1 MNPDSSFA
9 QDPMGALD
17 TIASVFPPERGTFWL
32 AAGVRFTTFVFIES
46 IAVMSLEIGDT
57 VEMNL
62 LGLSRMSLPRRDLT
76 LAQLELALR
85 ARFSSRDMVVSV
97 QAQLTDNS
105 WLLSESC
112 RLTGG
117 FALVNWLRTCQFVLT
132 VGGYHPEFDK
142 PAEFPAVPR
151 VRFNWAVSRS
161 VAIKGEAYF
170 ALTASCVMAGGRLE
184 VSYDTRSV
192 WASLT
197 AIINAILSWD
207 PFFYDV
213 TVYVR
218 VAAGVDI
225 SIWTPFGRAHIRF
238 STSIGAGV
246 HVWGPELRGE
256 AELDLDVISV
266 TVGFGSDGAT
276 TGKDPI
282 GWTEFH
288 EKYLV
293 AGDPT
298 G

>member
-1 MNPDSSFA
+1 M
-9 QDPMGALD
+9 L
-17 TIASVFPPERGTFWL
+17 
-32 AAGVRFTTFVFIES
+32 
-46 IAVMSLEIGDT
+46 SLEIGDT

-76 LAQLELALR
+76 LAQLELALAR
-85 ARFSSRDMVVSV
+85 AGFSSRDMVVSV

-105 WLLSESC
+105 LAAFRILSTHRRIRHGQLASDGTVRADRRWLS
-112 RLTGG
+112 
-117 FALVNWLRTCQFVLT
+117 
-132 VGGYHPEFDK
+132 
-142 PAEFPAVPR
+142 PR
-151 VRFNWAVSRS
+151 VRQARRIPRSAPGAVQLGCSRS

-184 VSYDTRSV
+184 VSYDTSSV

-197 AIINAILSWD
+197 AVVNAILSWD

-213 TVYVR
+213 TVFVR

-225 SIWTPFGRAHIRF
+225 SIWTPFGRAHISF

-266 TVGFGSDGAT
+266 TVGFGSDGAI

-282 GWTEFH
+282 GWAEFH

-293 AGDPT
+293 AGDPAGET
-298 G
+298 MNAAVVAGLMSADAQAGRAPVKAL